1 MPVPSLSVDKVR
13 RFQDPDA
20 FSFETTAELPTSS
33 HIIGQ
38 PRGTRAIEFGIGIEN
53 QGYNIYV
60 LGNTGTGRTTAIERF
75 LQELT
80 RGRLTPEDW
89 IYVHNFTTPHQPR
102 AIELPPGEGAVF
114 QERMERL
121 IANLRVDL
129 PEAFDTDA
137 YRDTI
142 EAVHQAFED
151 QRAELLRDLQ
161 HKTAA
166 AGLALLKT
174 PSGFLVAPVQD
185 GRQLSAADLQQ
196 LPVAQRQRL
205 EQQRQTLTDELEGVL
220 HQIHELEQQT
230 RREMKQIDRQVADTA
245 VQHHFENLRALY
257 QGQAEMLLYLE
268 EVRQDVLNQID
279 DFTPP
284 LDRTEVIDLSRYEVN
299 VIIDNA
305 RMSGAPV
312 VVEANPTFHNL
323 FGRLEYEMRSGY
335 LSTHFTNI
343 RGGSLHRANGGYLI
357 MDAQD
362 LVRNSDAW
370 EALKRAIKA
379 QTIQVQPQA
388 TMDSGRV
395 LAKSLDPEPIPLA
408 VKIILIG
415 SLGLYY
421 YLHEQDEDFSNLFK
435 VRADFDNSMPRHE
448 EHVKE
453 YALFIASRCHEENL
467 LHFDRAAVA
476 RVVEH
481 GSRLAEHQEKLST
494 LFGAIADL
502 IREASYW
509 AGRNGRTLVTADD
522 VQQALAE
529 RIQRANRIEEELLE
543 QILDGSIFIATEGSV
558 VGQVNGLAIID
569 TGDYSFG
576 QPGRITARTFMGEEG
591 VVHIERETEMSG
603 PIHEKGVLTLTGYM
617 GGTYAQHQPLS
628 LTASLTFEQNYVT
641 IDGDSASCSELYA
654 MLSSLSEIPVRQG
667 IGVTGSV
674 NQRGEVQ
681 PIGGVNEKIEGFFR
695 LCRARGLSGEQ
706 GVVIPASNAD
716 NLMLHEDVVAAVAE
730 GQFHIWTIDH
740 IDEGIELLTGVPAG
754 QRDESGEYPQ
764 GTVHQVVQARLFE
777 LAKELNKFGDDDDD
791 DDDD

>member
-1 MPVPSLSVDKVR
+1 MPVQPLTTDKLR
-13 RFQDPDA
+13 RFQDPDS
-20 FSFETTAELPTSS
+20 FSFETTGDLPASS

-38 PRGTRAIEFGIGIEN
+38 PRGTRAIEFGIGIES

-75 LQELT
+75 LQERT
-80 RGRLTPEDW
+80 RHRPTPEDW
-89 IYVHNFTTPHQPR
+89 IYVHNFTTPHEPR
-102 AIELPPGEGAVF
+102 AIELPAGEGAVF

-121 IANLRVDL
+121 IANLKVDL
-129 PEAFDTDA
+129 PQAFDTDT

-151 QRAELLRDLQ
+151 ERAELLRGLQ
-161 HKTAA
+161 HKAA
-166 AGLALLKT
+166 AANLALLKT
-174 PSGFLVAPVQD
+174 PSGYLVAPVQD
-185 GRQLSAADLQQ
+185 GRQLSPADLQQ
-196 LPVAQRQRL
+196 MPVAQRQGL
-205 EQQRQTLTDELEGVL
+205 EQQRQALTGELEEVL
-220 HQIHELEQQT
+220 QQIHQMEQQA
-230 RREMKQIDRQVADTA
+230 RLEMKQIDRQVADTA

-257 QGQAEMLLYLE
+257 QGQTEMLLYLE

-284 LDRTEVIDLSRYEVN
+284 LDRSEVIDLSRYEVN

-305 RMSGAPV
+305 RTAGAPV

-335 LSTHFTNI
+335 LSTHFTNV

-362 LVRNSDAW
+362 LVRNGDAW
-370 EALKRAIKA
+370 EGLKRAIKA
-379 QTIQVQPQA
+379 QAIQVQPQA
-388 TMDSGRV
+388 TVDAGRV

-408 VKIILIG
+408 VKVILIG

-421 YLHEQDEDFSNLFK
+421 YLHEQDEDFSTLFK
-435 VRADFDNSMPRHE
+435 VRADFNSTMPRHE
-448 EHVKE
+448 EHVEE
-453 YALFIASRCHEENL
+453 YALFIARLCHEENL
-467 LHFDRAAVA
+467 PHFDRTAVA
-476 RVVEH
+476 KIVEY

-494 LFGAIADL
+494 LFGTIADL
-502 IREASYW
+502 IREAGYW
-509 AGRNGRTLVTADD
+509 AGGNDRTLVTAAD

-529 RIQRANRIEEELLE
+529 RTQRANRMEEELLE

-558 VGQVNGLAIID
+558 VGQVNGLAIIE

-628 LTASLTFEQNYVT
+628 LTASLTFEQNYVM

-654 MLSSLSEIPVRQG
+654 MLSSLGEIPVRQG

-695 LCRARGLSGEQ
+695 LCRTRGLTGEQ

-716 NLMLHEDVVAAVAE
+716 NLMLHEDVVAAIGE
-730 GQFHIWTIDH
+730 GQFHIWSINH

-754 QRDESGEYPQ
+754 RRDESGEYPE
-764 GTVHQVVQARLFE
+764 GTVHHRVQTRLFE
-777 LAKELNKFGDDDDD
+777 LAKELNNFGDDDDD
-791 DDDD
+791 DD

>member
-1 MPVPSLSVDKVR
+1 MPVQPLTTDKLR
-13 RFQDPDA
+13 RFQDPDS
-20 FSFETTAELPTSS
+20 FSFETTGDLPASS

-38 PRGTRAIEFGIGIEN
+38 PRGTRAIEFGIGIES

-75 LQELT
+75 LQERT
-80 RGRLTPEDW
+80 RHRPTPEDW
-89 IYVHNFTTPHQPR
+89 IYVHNFTTPHEPR
-102 AIELPPGEGAVF
+102 AIELPAGEGAVF

-121 IANLRVDL
+121 IANLKVDL
-129 PEAFDTDA
+129 PQAFDTDT

-151 QRAELLRDLQ
+151 QRAELLRGLQ
-161 HKTAA
+161 HKAA
-166 AGLALLKT
+166 AANLALLKT
-174 PSGFLVAPVQD
+174 PSGYLVAPVQD
-185 GRQLSAADLQQ
+185 GRQLSPADLQQ
-196 LPVAQRQRL
+196 MPVAQRQGL
-205 EQQRQTLTDELEGVL
+205 EQQRQALTGELEEVL
-220 HQIHELEQQT
+220 QQIHQMEQQA
-230 RREMKQIDRQVADTA
+230 RLEMKQIDRQVADTA

-257 QGQAEMLLYLE
+257 QGQAEMFLYLE

-284 LDRTEVIDLSRYEVN
+284 LDRSEVIDLSRYEVN

-305 RMSGAPV
+305 RTAGAPV

-335 LSTHFTNI
+335 LSTHFTNV

-362 LVRNSDAW
+362 LVRNGDAW
-370 EALKRAIKA
+370 EGLKRAIKA
-379 QTIQVQPQA
+379 QAIQVQPQA
-388 TMDSGRV
+388 TVDAGRV

-408 VKIILIG
+408 VKVILIG

-421 YLHEQDEDFSNLFK
+421 YLHEQDEDFSTLFK
-435 VRADFDNSMPRHE
+435 VRADFNSTMPRHE
-448 EHVKE
+448 EHVEE
-453 YALFIASRCHEENL
+453 YALFIARLCHEENL
-467 LHFDRAAVA
+467 PHFDRTAVA
-476 RVVEH
+476 KIVEY

-494 LFGAIADL
+494 LFGTIADL

-509 AGRNGRTLVTADD
+509 ADGNDRTLVTAAD

-529 RIQRANRIEEELLE
+529 RTRRANRMEEELLE

-558 VGQVNGLAIID
+558 VGQVNGLAIIE

-628 LTASLTFEQNYVT
+628 LTASLTFEQNYVM

-654 MLSSLSEIPVRQG
+654 MLSSLGEIPVRQG

-695 LCRARGLSGEQ
+695 LCRTRGLTGEQ

-716 NLMLHEDVVAAVAE
+716 NLMLHEDVVAAIGE
-730 GQFHIWTIDH
+730 GQFHIWSINH

-754 QRDESGEYPQ
+754 RRDESGEYPE
-764 GTVHQVVQARLFE
+764 GTVHHRVQTRLFE
-777 LAKELNKFGDDDDD
+777 LAKELNNFGDDDDD
-791 DDDD
+791 D

>member
-1 MPVPSLSVDKVR
+1 MPVQPLTTDKLR
-13 RFQDPDA
+13 RFQDPDS
-20 FSFETTAELPTSS
+20 FSFETTGDLPASS

-38 PRGTRAIEFGIGIEN
+38 PRGTRAIEFGIGIES

-75 LQELT
+75 LQERT
-80 RGRLTPEDW
+80 RHRPTPEDW
-89 IYVHNFTTPHQPR
+89 IYVHNFTTPHEPR
-102 AIELPPGEGAVF
+102 AIELPAGEGAVF
-114 QERMERL
+114 RERMERL
-121 IANLRVDL
+121 IANLKVDL
-129 PEAFDTDA
+129 PQAFDTDT

-151 QRAELLRDLQ
+151 ERAELLRGLQ
-161 HKTAA
+161 HKAA
-166 AGLALLKT
+166 AANLALLKT
-174 PSGFLVAPVQD
+174 PSGYLVAPVQD
-185 GRQLSAADLQQ
+185 GRQLSPADLQQ
-196 LPVAQRQRL
+196 MPVAQRQGL
-205 EQQRQTLTDELEGVL
+205 EQQRQALTGELEEVL
-220 HQIHELEQQT
+220 QQIHQMEQQA
-230 RREMKQIDRQVADTA
+230 RLEMKQIDRQVADTA

-284 LDRTEVIDLSRYEVN
+284 LDRSEVIDLSRYEVN

-305 RMSGAPV
+305 RTAGAPV

-335 LSTHFTNI
+335 LSTHFTNV

-362 LVRNSDAW
+362 LVRNGDAW
-370 EALKRAIKA
+370 EGLKRAIKA
-379 QTIQVQPQA
+379 QAIQIQPQA
-388 TMDSGRV
+388 TVDAGRV

-408 VKIILIG
+408 VKVILIG

-421 YLHEQDEDFSNLFK
+421 YLHEQDEDFSTLFK
-435 VRADFDNSMPRHE
+435 VRADFNSTMPRHE
-448 EHVKE
+448 EHVEE
-453 YALFIASRCHEENL
+453 YALFIARLCHEENL
-467 LHFDRAAVA
+467 PHFDRTAVA
-476 RVVEH
+476 KIVEY

-494 LFGAIADL
+494 LFGTIADL

-509 AGRNGRTLVTADD
+509 AGGNDRTLVTAAD

-529 RIQRANRIEEELLE
+529 RTQRANRMEEELLE

-558 VGQVNGLAIID
+558 VGQVNGLAIIE

-628 LTASLTFEQNYVT
+628 LTASLTFEQNYVM

-654 MLSSLSEIPVRQG
+654 MLSSLGEIPVRQG

-695 LCRARGLSGEQ
+695 LCRTRGLTGEQ

-716 NLMLHEDVVAAVAE
+716 NLMLHEDVVAAIGE
-730 GQFHIWTIDH
+730 GQFHIWSINH

-754 QRDESGEYPQ
+754 RRDESGEYPE
-764 GTVHQVVQARLFE
+764 GTVHHRVQTRLFE
-777 LAKELNKFGDDDDD
+777 LAKELNNFGDDDDD
-791 DDDD
+791 DD

>member
-1 MPVPSLSVDKVR
+1 MPVPSLPADKVR
-13 RFQDPDA
+13 RFQDPDT
-20 FSFETTAELPTSS
+20 FSFETTAGLPAHG

-38 PRGTRAIEFGIGIEN
+38 PRGTRAIEFGIGIQN

-75 LQELT
+75 LQEQT
-80 RGRLTPEDW
+80 RHRPTPEDW

-114 QERMERL
+114 QERMNRL
-121 IANLRVDL
+121 IANLKIDL
-129 PEAFDTDA
+129 PQAFATDT

-142 EAVHQAFED
+142 EAIQHAFEE
-151 QRAELLRDLQ
+151 QRAELLRGLQ
-161 HKTAA
+161 HKAAA

-174 PSGFLVAPVQD
+174 PSGYLVAPVQD
-185 GRQLSAADLQQ
+185 GRQLSPGDLQQ
-196 LPVAQRQRL
+196 MPVAQRQRL
-205 EQQRQTLTDELEGVL
+205 EEQHQVLTDELDDVL
-220 HQIHELEQQT
+220 QQIYELEQQT

-284 LDRTEVIDLSRYEVN
+284 LDSAEVIDLSRYEVN

-305 RMSGAPV
+305 RTAGAPV
-312 VVEANPTFHNL
+312 VVEANPTFHNM
-323 FGRLEYEMRSGY
+323 FGRLEYQMRSGD
-335 LSTHFTNI
+335 LFTHFTNI
-343 RGGSLHRANGGYLI
+343 RSGSLHRANGGYLI

-362 LVRNSDAW
+362 LVRNGDAW

-379 QTIQVQPQA
+379 QSIQVQPQA
-388 TMDSGRV
+388 TIDAGRV
-395 LAKSLDPEPIPLA
+395 LAKSLDPEPIPLS
-408 VKIILIG
+408 VKVILIG

-421 YLHEQDEDFSNLFK
+421 YLHEQDEGFSTLFK
-435 VRADFDNSMPRHE
+435 VRADFGSTMPRHD

-453 YALFIASRCHEENL
+453 YALFVARLCHQENL
-467 LHFDRAAVA
+467 CHFDRAAVA
-476 RVVEH
+476 KVVEY

-509 AGRNGRTLVTADD
+509 AGVNGRTLVTAAD

-529 RIQRANRIEEELLE
+529 RTHRASRMEEELLE
-543 QILDGSIFIATEGSV
+543 QILDDSIFIATEGSV

-576 QPGRITARTFMGEEG
+576 QPGRITVRTFMGEEG

-695 LCRARGLSGEQ
+695 LCRARGLAGEQ

-716 NLMLHEDVVAAVAE
+716 NLMLHEDVVAAIGK
-730 GQFHIWTIDH
+730 GQFHIWSINH

-754 QRDESGEYPQ
+754 RRDENGGYPE
-764 GTVHQVVQARLFE
+764 GTVHHFVQSRLYE

-791 DDDD
+791 ED

>member
-1 MPVPSLSVDKVR
+1 MPVQPLTTDKLR
-13 RFQDPDA
+13 RFQDPDS
-20 FSFETTAELPTSS
+20 FSFETTGDLPASS

-38 PRGTRAIEFGIGIEN
+38 PRGTRAIEFGIGIES

-75 LQELT
+75 LQERT
-80 RGRLTPEDW
+80 RHRPTPEDW
-89 IYVHNFTTPHQPR
+89 IYVHNFTTPHEPR
-102 AIELPPGEGAVF
+102 AIELPAGEGAVF

-121 IANLRVDL
+121 IANLKVDL
-129 PEAFDTDA
+129 PQAFDTDT

-151 QRAELLRDLQ
+151 QRAELLRGLQ
-161 HKTAA
+161 HKAA
-166 AGLALLKT
+166 AANLALLKT
-174 PSGFLVAPVQD
+174 PSGYLVAPVQD
-185 GRQLSAADLQQ
+185 GRQLSPADLQQ
-196 LPVAQRQRL
+196 MPVAQRQGL
-205 EQQRQTLTDELEGVL
+205 EQQRQALTGELEEVL
-220 HQIHELEQQT
+220 QQIHQMEQQA
-230 RREMKQIDRQVADTA
+230 RLEMKQIDRQVADTA

-284 LDRTEVIDLSRYEVN
+284 LDRSEVIDLSRYEVN

-305 RMSGAPV
+305 RTAGAPV

-335 LSTHFTNI
+335 LSTHFTNV

-362 LVRNSDAW
+362 LVRNGDAW
-370 EALKRAIKA
+370 EGLKRAIKA
-379 QTIQVQPQA
+379 QAIQVQPQA
-388 TMDSGRV
+388 TVDAGRV

-408 VKIILIG
+408 VKVILIG

-421 YLHEQDEDFSNLFK
+421 YLHEQDEDFSTLFK
-435 VRADFDNSMPRHE
+435 VRADFNSTMPRHE
-448 EHVKE
+448 EHVEE
-453 YALFIASRCHEENL
+453 YALFIARLCHEENL
-467 LHFDRAAVA
+467 PHFDRTAVA
-476 RVVEH
+476 KIVEY

-494 LFGAIADL
+494 LFGTIADL

-509 AGRNGRTLVTADD
+509 AGGNDRTLVTAAD

-529 RIQRANRIEEELLE
+529 RTQRANRMEEELLE

-558 VGQVNGLAIID
+558 VGQVNGLAIIE

-628 LTASLTFEQNYVT
+628 LTASLTFEQNYVM

-654 MLSSLSEIPVRQG
+654 MLSSLGEIPVRQG

-695 LCRARGLSGEQ
+695 LCRTRGLTGEQ

-716 NLMLHEDVVAAVAE
+716 NLMLHEDVVAAIGE
-730 GQFHIWTIDH
+730 GQFHIWSINH

-754 QRDESGEYPQ
+754 RRDESGEYPE
-764 GTVHQVVQARLFE
+764 GTVHHRVQTRLFE
-777 LAKELNKFGDDDDD
+777 LAKELNNFGDDDDD
-791 DDDD
+791 DD